1 MAWAQRPVGRAPQQR
16 GVGGALV
23 QGKGCHGRR
32 NPTGEAGGKARWLE
46 RAGVISVLP
55 CKALLNVFLGLGGDG
70 ETGPQLHASLRDAR
84 ESQTLAEH
92 VPVANDAQTG
102 VAGGVS

>member
-1 MAWAQRPVGRAPQQR
+1 M
-16 GVGGALV
+16 
-23 QGKGCHGRR
+23 
-32 NPTGEAGGKARWLE
+32 
-46 RAGVISVLP
+46 LP